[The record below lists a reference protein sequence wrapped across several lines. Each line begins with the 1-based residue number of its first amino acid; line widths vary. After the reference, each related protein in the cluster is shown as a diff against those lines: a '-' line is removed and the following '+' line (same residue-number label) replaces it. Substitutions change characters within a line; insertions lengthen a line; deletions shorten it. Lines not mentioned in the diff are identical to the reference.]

1 MAADVLQV
9 ADDALQDIK
18 AVMSEAGVKD
28 LLAIFNSAVKT
39 HRELMSDIVAIQDK
53 ESKEEEKLAKEY
65 TGKVDELLKKDQ
77 RRKLKCLNGVQEG
90 LVSLLPLLTSEF
102 SGTFSTKDRTSE
114 NCPCSLKQASQLNIL
129 NSCHKRRIRDSL
141 HW

>member
-1 MAADVLQV
+1 MAKTNEQIIAQKEKMAADVLQV

-18 AVMSEAGVKD
+18 VCMSEAGVKD

-65 TGKVDELLKKDQ
+65 TGKVDELLKKI
-77 RRKLKCLNGVQEG
+77 
-90 LVSLLPLLTSEF
+90 
-102 SGTFSTKDRTSE
+102 SGG
-114 NCPCSLKQASQLNIL
+114 N
-129 NSCHKRRIRDSL
+129 
-141 HW
+141 